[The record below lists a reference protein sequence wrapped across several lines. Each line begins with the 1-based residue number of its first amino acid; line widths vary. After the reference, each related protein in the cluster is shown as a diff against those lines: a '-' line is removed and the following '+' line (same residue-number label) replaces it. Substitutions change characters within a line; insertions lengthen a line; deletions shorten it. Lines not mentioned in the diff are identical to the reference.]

1 MGILN
6 AVRAGL
12 EEGAKRI
19 KAYHGSQNFNPQLAG
34 RHPSD
39 NADMSALQL
48 APHMAK
54 GLINDVV
61 KYGSQ
66 AVTGE
71 ISDGDFLQ
79 QQPLT
84 GQAKTIADAAGSA
97 MGTALNYKVP
107 SLMRG
112 SRSIMDDISVVAD
125 GYRKV
130 KPSLIESLGEPA
142 VNRAEGAGL
151 LGSMFIP
158 AKIPKAQS
166 GGLFSQA
173 VIASD
178 KLQRKT
184 GNADGFFNDL
194 TGKGQVK
201 PDELNAM
208 GFKENFAGRQDVS
221 RQEVQQFVG
230 DNQLQIKETVLGKK
244 GGDLAE
250 RAYRERDDGGYDLFD
265 ERGEWGGEVKT
276 FDEAEE
282 WAGLSDIIGDGAYD
296 TSKFGDY
303 TLDGGDNYRELLMSL
318 PRKPHADQGKLDD
331 LRRSQDSEDYLLDLD
346 APRDKLLSEYQA
358 VDSELVDLLWSEGGA
373 DLTGDKLEKL
383 KQLKRQK
390 QTANFKVW
398 ELNTARDQRKMD
410 LREQIVDLQYEIG
423 QEKRGQE
430 FVNSGHFDEPNIL
443 AHLRMKDRVDTKGN
457 KTLLIEEAQSDWH
470 QKGGEYGYQT
480 PELKRQLDDVN
491 TELQAAKFKYSEYD
505 DQKMLEELGFDEL
518 FSSDPMKPD
527 FVEQSLLATRIDEL
541 GNMQANLESK
551 LRDALPDAPFK
562 TDDKSSWYNLALKR
576 GLLEAVE
583 GGYDKLALTTGR
595 QQADR
600 YDLSKQINEV
610 RLGGDE
616 QRGFTVSAFDK
627 SNNPVIMESIDT
639 LDALPNLIG
648 KDAAKSLVDQ
658 PLTDTTSG
666 SARILAGQD
675 LSVGG
680 EGMKQFYDRTLPNT
694 LGKLVKQDGVKV
706 GKSEL
711 PRDSFEQDNALLGE
725 LGLGKAR
732 ASDTVHSIDITPK
745 MRERVKK
752 GLPLFATGGAAIGL
766 GELMRQQQQERDS
779 RNGVLHSL

>member
-1 MGILN
+1 MGVFTQVAKL
-6 AVRAGL
+6 VD
-12 EEGAKRI
+12 EGAKRI
-19 KAYHGSQNFNPQLAG
+19 KAYHGSPHDSANFNPQLAG

-48 APHMAK
+48 APYMAK
-54 GLINDVV
+54 GLVNDVV

-107 SLMRG
+107 SLMQG
-112 SRSIMDDISVVAD
+112 PRSVMDDLSMVAD

-130 KPSLIESLGEPA
+130 KPSLVNAFGESN
-142 VNRAEGAGL
+142 VNRGEGAGL

-158 AKIPKAQS
+158 AKIPKSQS

-173 VIASD
+173 AIASD

-208 GFKENFAGRQDVS
+208 GFKENFAGRNDVS
-221 RQEVQQFVG
+221 RQEVQQFINE
-230 DNQLQIKETVLGKK
+230 NQVQIKETL
-244 GGDLAE
+244 LSNAE
-250 RAYRERDDGGYDLFD
+250 GYR
-265 ERGEWGGEVKT
+265 RGT
-276 FDEAEE
+276 
-282 WAGLSDIIGDGAYD
+282 
-296 TSKFGDY
+296 KFGDY
-303 TLDGGDNYRELLMSL
+303 TLEGGDNYRELLLQDNSSAGLLDELNLLNKQIGEMKTPLLRNVTSDDALKKRYSDATIFGDMEIDEFVANEIPEYASLISRRDELVKQKDSL
-318 PRKPHADQGKLDD
+318 PEP
-331 LRRSQDSEDYLLDLD
+331 
-346 APRDKLLSEYQA
+346 
-358 VDSELVDLLWSEGGA
+358 
-373 DLTGDKLEKL
+373 
-383 KQLKRQK
+383 
-390 QTANFKVW
+390 
-398 ELNTARDQRKMD
+398 
-410 LREQIVDLQYEIG
+410 
-423 QEKRGQE
+423 
-430 FVNSGHFDEPNIL
+430 FVNSSHFDEPNIL
-443 AHLRMKDRVDTKGN
+443 AHLRMKDRVDTDGN

-505 DQKMLEELGFDEL
+505 DQKMLEELGFEEL

-551 LRDALPDAPFK
+551 LRDAVPDAPFK
-562 TDDKSSWYNLALKR
+562 TDDKSSWYNLAMKR

-616 QRGFTVSAFDK
+616 QNGFTVSAFDK
-627 SNNPVIMESIDT
+627 NDSPVIMQSIDS

-680 EGMKQFYDRTLPNT
+680 EGMKQFYDRTLPNA

-706 GKSEL
+706 GQSEL
-711 PRDSFEQDNALLGE
+711 SSPRLKKMLSRKDQEE
-725 LGLGKAR
+725 LTRLKKEFRTPAGLSAR
-732 ASDTVHSIDITPK
+732 QLDRYTELNKKNNMQVFDKDTVHSIDITPE

-766 GELMRQQQQERDS
+766 GELMRQQQQERES
-779 RNGVLHSL
+779 RNGALHSL

>member
-1 MGILN
+1 MGVFTQVAKL
-6 AVRAGL
+6 VD
-12 EEGAKRI
+12 EGARRI
-19 KAYHGSQNFNPQLAG
+19 KAYHGSPHDSANFNPQLAG

-48 APHMAK
+48 APYMAK
-54 GLINDVV
+54 GLVNDVV

-84 GQAKTIADAAGSA
+84 GQAKTIADAVGSG
-97 MGTALNYKVP
+97 MGAALNYKVP
-107 SLMRG
+107 SLMQG
-112 SRSIMDDISVVAD
+112 PRSVMDDLSMVAD

-130 KPSLIESLGEPA
+130 KPSLVNAFGESN
-142 VNRAEGAGL
+142 VNRGEGAGL

-173 VIASD
+173 AIASD

-208 GFKENFAGRQDVS
+208 GFKEHFAGRNDVS
-221 RQEVQQFVG
+221 RDEVRQFIN
-230 DNQLQIKETVLGKK
+230 DNQVQIKETQLG
-244 GGDLAE
+244 G
-250 RAYRERDDGGYDLFD
+250 GGYGIFD
-265 ERGEWGGEVKT
+265 EDGVAVKQ
-276 FDEAEE
+276 FDNQSTAYEALENYPQNSQE
-282 WAGLSDIIGDGAYD
+282 GYFSVGKMQDQ
-296 TSKFGDY
+296 TKFGSY
-303 TLDGGDNYRELLMSL
+303 TLDGGDNYREVLVSL
-318 PRKPHADQGKLDD
+318 PNDDVIAKVHD
-331 LRRSQDSEDYLLDLD
+331 LRTEFSN
-346 APRDKLLSEYQA
+346 LLSRTDDISVA
-358 VDSELVDLLWSEGGA
+358 RKSEIKE
-373 DLTGDKLEKL
+373 
-383 KQLKRQK
+383 QLKPLE
-390 QTANFKVW
+390 T
-398 ELNTARDQRKMD
+398 L
-410 LREQIVDLQYEIG
+410 YEG
-423 QEKRGQE
+423 
-430 FVNSGHFDEPNIL
+430 FSSSHFDEPNIL
-443 AHLRMKDRVDTKGN
+443 AHLRMKDRVDTDGN
-457 KTLLIEEAQSDWH
+457 KTLLLEEVQSDWH
-470 QKGGEYGYQT
+470 QTGGEYGYRT
-480 PELKRQLDDVN
+480 PELKRQLDDVE

-518 FSSDPMKPD
+518 FSSEPIKPNL
-527 FVEQSLLATRIDEL
+527 VEHSLLGDRIKEL
-541 GNMQANLESK
+541 GNTRLEIKNK
-551 LRDALPDAPFK
+551 LKGALPDAPFK

-600 YDLSKQINEV
+600 YNLSKQINEV
-610 RLGGDE
+610 RLGEGA
-616 QRGFTVSAFDK
+616 GVYKNNTFVPTYTVSAFDK
-627 SNNPVIMESIDT
+627 NNSPVIMQSIES
-639 LDALPNLIG
+639 LDELPSLIG

-680 EGMKQFYDRTLPNT
+680 EGMKQFYDRTLPNA

-706 GKSEL
+706 GESNLIGKTPSKTEIASASDREEL
-711 PRDSFEQDNALLGE
+711 ITLRDKIFNGDDTSPTHDRYNELLAMYQPKPRT
-725 LGLGKAR
+725 
-732 ASDTVHSIDITPK
+732 DTVHSIDITPE

>member
-1 MGILN
+1 MGVFSQVAKL
-6 AVRAGL
+6 VDD
-12 EEGAKRI
+12 GAKRI
-19 KAYHGSQNFNPQLAG
+19 KAYHGSQNLNPQLAG

-48 APHMAK
+48 APYMAK
-54 GLINDVV
+54 GLVNDVV

-112 SRSIMDDISVVAD
+112 PRSVMDDLSMVAD

-130 KPSLIESLGEPA
+130 KPSLVNAFGESN
-142 VNRAEGAGL
+142 VNRGEGAGL

-208 GFKENFAGRQDVS
+208 GFKEHFAGRNDVS
-221 RQEVQQFVG
+221 RDEVRQFVNE
-230 DNQLQIKETVLGKK
+230 NQVQIKETVLG
-244 GGDLAE
+244 DAPNLSDAE
-250 RAYRERDDGGYDLFD
+250 L
-265 ERGEWGGEVKT
+265 
-276 FDEAEE
+276 EE
-282 WAGLSDIIGDGAYD
+282 WAEQNFHKGHEDVIAAQTPRERKKALAHIEDIYKQEEVAD
-296 TSKFGDY
+296 SKFGGY
-303 TLDGGDNYRELLMSL
+303 TLEGGDNYREILL
-318 PRKPHADQGKLDD
+318 
-331 LRRSQDSEDYLLDLD
+331 QDNSSAGLLDELRLLNKQIGEMKTPLLRNVTSDD
-346 APRDKLLSEYQA
+346 ALKKRYSDATIFGDMEIDEFVANEIPEYASLISRRD
-358 VDSELVDLLWSEGGA
+358 ELV
-373 DLTGDKLEKL
+373 
-383 KQLKRQK
+383 KQKDNLPEP
-390 QTANFKVW
+390 F
-398 ELNTARDQRKMD
+398 
-410 LREQIVDLQYEIG
+410 I
-423 QEKRGQE
+423 
-430 FVNSGHFDEPNIL
+430 NSSHFDEPNIL
-443 AHLRMKDRVDTKGN
+443 AHLRMKDRVDTDGN
-457 KTLLIEEAQSDWH
+457 KTLLIEEVQSDWH
-470 QKGGEYGYQT
+470 QQGADVGYQN
-480 PELKRQLDDVN
+480 PKRMKELDDEYNRLDDEILKSYQQYNSMDAGRDRAYIRN
-491 TELQAAKFKYSEYD
+491 TIHELELERTNIDIERGEAA
-505 DQKMLEELGFDEL
+505 MA
-518 FSSDPMKPD
+518 
-527 FVEQSLLATRIDEL
+527 V
-541 GNMQANLESK
+541 
-551 LRDALPDAPFK
+551 PDAPFK

-576 GLLEAVE
+576 GVLEAVE

-595 QQADR
+595 QQAER

-610 RLGGDE
+610 RLGGNE

-627 SNNPVIMESIDT
+627 NDKPVIMESIDT
-639 LDALPNLIG
+639 LDELPNLIG
-648 KDAAKSLVDQ
+648 KDAAKEIVDR
-658 PLTDTTSG
+658 PVTKITSPDG
-666 SARILAGQD
+666 DYEESRILAGQD
-675 LSVGG
+675 LSIGG

-766 GELMRQQQQERDS
+766 GELMRQQQQERES
-779 RNGVLHSL
+779 RNGALHSL